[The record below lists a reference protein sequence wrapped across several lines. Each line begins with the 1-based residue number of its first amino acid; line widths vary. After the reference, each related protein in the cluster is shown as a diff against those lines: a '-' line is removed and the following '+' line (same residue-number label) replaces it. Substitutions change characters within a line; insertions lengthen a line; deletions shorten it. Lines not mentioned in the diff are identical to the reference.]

1 MRFNVVFMNQ
11 VLFLTL
17 NINDDLFKSSSG
29 NPLFSQTTT
38 LFSTTLRVAKSY
50 FLTLHSSSLIPTQ
63 NVCKSVS
70 SAKVYKNKPEPI
82 LIFDICLP
90 KLNFPIVHTSC
101 FQSQRKSPFKK
112 HIQIITIVAVI
123 PRLQRTIYIKHQ
135 FFLTALSQRFQTKIV
150 LFVNPMP

>member
-17 NINDDLFKSSSG
+17 NINDDLFFKSSSG

-38 LFSTTLRVAKSY
+38 L
-50 FLTLHSSSLIPTQ
+50 

-135 FFLTALSQRFQTKIV
+135 FLTALSQRFQTKIV